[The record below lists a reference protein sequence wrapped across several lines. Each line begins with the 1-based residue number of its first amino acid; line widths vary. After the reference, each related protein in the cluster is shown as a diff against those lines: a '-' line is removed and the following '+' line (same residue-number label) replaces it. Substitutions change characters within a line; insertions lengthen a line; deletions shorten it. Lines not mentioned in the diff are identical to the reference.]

1 MFLLILYQIAYPACI
16 LYHCTKKPMKN
27 NLRLE
32 ETGMLLL
39 GCFAYSQ
46 LNQPWWIFF
55 SLFLAPDAGM
65 LGYLVNTRTGAVT
78 YNLFHHKGI
87 AAACW
92 IAGISLQSI
101 PLEIA
106 GIILFAHSS
115 FDRILGYGLKYP
127 DSFQHT
133 HLGMIGQNKK

>member
-1 MFLLILYQIAYPACI
+1 
-16 LYHCTKKPMKN
+16 MKN
-27 NLRLE
+27 TFKLE
-32 ETGMLLL
+32 EAAMLLM

-46 LNQPWWIFF
+46 MDKPWWVFF
-55 SLFLAPDAGM
+55 ALFLAPDAGM
-65 LGYLVNTRTGAVT
+65 LGYLLNPKTGSIT
-78 YNLFHHKGI
+78 YNFFHHKGI
-87 AAACW
+87 AVLCW
-92 IAGISLQSI
+92 VGGIIFNSPNLQ
-101 PLEIA
+101 IA

>member
-1 MFLLILYQIAYPACI
+1 
-16 LYHCTKKPMKN
+16 MKN
-27 NLRLE
+27 MLKFE
-32 ETGMLLL
+32 EAGMLIL
-39 GCFAYSQ
+39 GCFAYSL

-55 SLFLAPDAGM
+55 VLFLAPDAVM
-65 LGYLVNTRTGAVT
+65 IGYLINTKTGAIT
-78 YNLFHHKGI
+78 YNLCHHKGI

-92 IAGISLQSI
+92 VSGTFMNSVPLQ
-101 PLEIA
+101 IA

-115 FDRILGYGLKYP
+115 FDRVLGYGLKYP